1 MKKMKLAL
9 LTSGG
14 DAPGMNAAIR
24 AVVRTCVYYG
34 IEVYGIRD
42 GYKGLVEDNL
52 KRMHSFDV
60 GQMIDRGGTILG
72 SARLESF
79 KQEKVVKQ
87 AIDNLKKRNIEGLIV
102 IGGDGTFRGALGLE
116 KQGFKTVAVPATIDN
131 DIDGTEYTIGFFSA
145 LDTSME
151 AIDKLR
157 DTSFSHQRC
166 TVVEVMGRDCGD
178 LSIYSGISCGAEI
191 VVTSDTG
198 YSEEDVLKQVKNA
211 KIAGKRHLIIVVAEN
226 VTDVNKLAQKI
237 QDNTGYDAR
246 ASVLGYIQR
255 GGSPSAFD
263 RVLASK
269 MGITAVELLKD
280 GKHNLATISRGLHV
294 ESVSIE
300 DALYKKIEK
309 PNLYHYLEKLR

>member
-1 MKKMKLAL
+1 MKIAL

-24 AVVRTCVYYG
+24 SVVRTCIYHD
-34 IEVYGIRD
+34 IEVYSIRD
-42 GYKGLVEDNL
+42 GYRGLVNNEISQMN
-52 KRMHSFDV
+52 SFDV
-60 GQMIDRGGTILG
+60 GQIIDRGGTILG
-72 SARLESF
+72 SARLDSF
-79 KQEKVVKQ
+79 KEEKV
-87 AIDNLKKRNIEGLIV
+87 LKKAIKNLRDQSIDGLIT
-102 IGGDGTFRGALGLE
+102 IGGDGTFRGAMDLE
-116 KQGFKTVAVPATIDN
+116 KFGFKTIAIPATIDN
-131 DIDGTEYTIGFFSA
+131 DINGTEYTIGFFSA

-191 VVTSDTG
+191 VVTSETG
-198 YSEEDVLKQVKNA
+198 YDEEAILRQVQKAKN
-211 KIAGKRHLIIVVAEN
+211 KGKRHLIIVVAEN
-226 VTDVNKLAQKI
+226 ITDVKRLAKRI
-237 QDNTGYDAR
+237 QNNTGYDAR

-269 MGITAVELLKD
+269 MGIKAVELLKD
-280 GKHNLATISRGLHV
+280 GQHGLATVSVGLHV
-294 ESVSIE
+294 NSLPLSDVLNKKVDKPDLYES
-300 DALYKKIEK
+300 LK
-309 PNLYHYLEKLR
+309 KLR

>member
-1 MKKMKLAL
+1 MKIAL

-24 AVVRTCVYYG
+24 AVVRTCVYYN
-34 IEVYGIRD
+34 IEAYGVRD
-42 GYKGLVEDNL
+42 GYKGLVEDNFRHL
-52 KRMHSFDV
+52 HSFDV

-72 SARLESF
+72 SARLDSF
-79 KQEKVVKQ
+79 KNEEVVKK
-87 AIDNLKKRNIEGLIV
+87 AIDNLRKRSIDGLVV
-102 IGGDGTFRGALGLE
+102 IGGDGTFKGAMALE
-116 KQGFKTVAVPATIDN
+116 AQDFPTIGIPATIDN
-131 DIDGTEYTIGFFSA
+131 DINGTEYTIGFFSA

-191 VVTSDTG
+191 VVTSETG
-198 YSEEDVLKQVKNA
+198 YNETEILERIQKAKNQ
-211 KIAGKRHLIIVVAEN
+211 GKRHLIVVVAEN
-226 VTDVNKLAQKI
+226 ITDVNQLAKKI
-237 QDNTGYDAR
+237 QTNTGYDAR
-246 ASVLGYIQR
+246 ATVLGYIQR

-269 MGITAVELLKD
+269 MGILAVELLKE
-280 GKHNLATISRGLHV
+280 GKHNLATVSQGLHV
-294 ESVSIE
+294 NSMSLSKV
-300 DALYKKIEK
+300 LYEKADK
-309 PNLYHYLEKLR
+309 PNLYRYLEKLR